1 MDRSRLTGWL
11 AGGLLLMAW
20 SSAGAQA
27 PGTVIEVDGTMS
39 RNRALLKQAAALR
52 EAGELMSEET
62 LRSQLAQPTPSAIAF
77 PPANRRRMTA
87 RQVAQVAREAMVRV
101 GWYGRRGEKTRW
113 EIHLTGGYAVTGDGI
128 VATCHHCVIPMKGL
142 HDAAL
147 VAVDHTGTVRAVTAV
162 VAANKALDACL
173 LRVAGEPLKPL
184 PLSDNVAVGDAAY
197 CFSDPYDQHGYFSE
211 GIVNRFYWL
220 KKKRGEPNT
229 LGELQHL
236 RINVS
241 TDWAP
246 GSSGAAVLDGYGN
259 AIGHVA
265 RINPLTLDGPGV
277 MPAEEEAQ
285 EGAVPESE
293 IKRPRGSATAS
304 ETTLMVVHEAIP
316 ARGILA
322 MAGAWDPKATAIQST
337 VKAQP
342 TTAPTAPSAFQPVKP
357 AEPTLDIGMP
367 APPLKVS
374 KWLQGDAV
382 EKFDADHAYVVEF
395 WATWC
400 GPCRTSIPHLNEL
413 HEKFADKGVIVIG
426 QDCWERDDDLVEPFV
441 KEMGEKMT
449 YRVAYDDKSEI
460 EKGAMAR
467 TWMEAAGQSG
477 IPTAFVIDKEQ
488 RIAWIGHPMELNDS
502 ILTAVLAGTF
512 DVELARRERVAQQKF
527 MQTAREIMR
536 NVAVAVQAKDWE
548 KAEAL
553 ADEFEKAAPEK
564 YKPTARMQKLRIA
577 VAKKDGSAINR
588 VVLQISDDEKITGMG
603 LNQLAWQMAL
613 LTDVE
618 GLDLELAERLARR
631 GVELAQEK
639 EKAAILD
646 TLARILFRLDKKDEA
661 IARQKEAIE
670 LSEGEQ
676 REALQKTL
684 EAYEKG
690 ELPDAKE

>member
-1 MDRSRLTGWL
+1 
-11 AGGLLLMAW
+11 
-20 SSAGAQA
+20 
-27 PGTVIEVDGTMS
+27 
-39 RNRALLKQAAALR
+39 
-52 EAGELMSEET
+52 
-62 LRSQLAQPTPSAIAF
+62 
-77 PPANRRRMTA
+77 
-87 RQVAQVAREAMVRV
+87 
-101 GWYGRRGEKTRW
+101 
-113 EIHLTGGYAVTGDGI
+113 
-128 VATCHHCVIPMKGL
+128 
-142 HDAAL
+142 
-147 VAVDHTGTVRAVTAV
+147 
-162 VAANKALDACL
+162 
-173 LRVAGEPLKPL
+173 
-184 PLSDNVAVGDAAY
+184 
-197 CFSDPYDQHGYFSE
+197 
-211 GIVNRFYWL
+211 
-220 KKKRGEPNT
+220 
-229 LGELQHL
+229 
-236 RINVS
+236 
-241 TDWAP
+241 
-246 GSSGAAVLDGYGN
+246 
-259 AIGHVA
+259 
-265 RINPLTLDGPGV
+265 
-277 MPAEEEAQ
+277 
-285 EGAVPESE
+285 
-293 IKRPRGSATAS
+293 
-304 ETTLMVVHEAIP
+304 
-316 ARGILA
+316 

-382 EKFDADHAYVVEF
+382 EKFDADHVYVVEF

-684 EAYEKG
+684 DAYEKG